1 MADENLNDAPE
12 ENANTNAAPSEN
24 AQQALDDLTV
34 LSDVGNQ
41 SLGESR
47 LNLVRNVD
55 VSDAAMGAWPPF
67 TRALVRATRCRK
79 ACRFRPA

>member
-12 ENANTNAAPSEN
+12 ENANPNGTPSEN

-41 SLGESR
+41 SMGDSR

-55 VSDAAMGAWPPF
+55 VSDAALGGLANVHQGSG
-67 TRALVRATRCRK
+67 TGNQVAAGT
-79 ACRFRPA
+79 